1 MDMAMVLETDT
12 NQWIG
17 DDEVDEEGNVYEDN
31 EAKRRRDEDDHEES
45 FEHLAMLQWSGD
57 DEVGE
62 EAGLVES
69 LRFLLLHDDY
79 SKPHVPPHISA
90 LGGIYLFKPPK
101 RRKGLHNLE

>member
-1 MDMAMVLETDT
+1 MVLETDT

-69 LRFLLLHDDY
+69 L
-79 SKPHVPPHISA
+79 
-90 LGGIYLFKPPK
+90 
-101 RRKGLHNLE
+101 